1 MTAKNKKTML
11 IGAAALAAFYFF
23 TKGKSIP
30 GNPNVNPYDENN
42 YTGPVDAIDPSG
54 GGSVLVDAGDLG
66 FKPSNGG
73 GVFSPANPS
82 SINGA
87 NGVFL

>member
-11 IGAAALAAFYFF
+11 LGAAALVAIYFF
-23 TKGKSIP
+23 TKEKPVSTPAESG
-30 GNPNVNPYDENN
+30 VNPYDENN
-42 YTGPVDAIDPSG
+42 YTGPVDAIDVG
-54 GGSVLVDAGDLG
+54 GGSGGIVIDAGDYG
-66 FKPSNGG
+66 F
-73 GVFSPANPS
+73 FPS

>member
-1 MTAKNKKTML
+1 MKPKNKKTML
-11 IGAAALAAFYFF
+11 IGAAALAAIYFF
-23 TKGKSIP
+23 TKGKKVSTP
-30 GNPNVNPYDENN
+30 AESGVNPYDENN

-54 GGSVLVDAGDLG
+54 GGGMVVDAGDLG
-66 FKPSNGG
+66 F
-73 GVFSPANPS
+73 FPS